1 MPELETKEV
10 HLNLEQLIRQ
20 EQYNDPWQFLLYP
33 FFESI
38 VPSVPQLLNGLF
50 RTPSSQ

>member
-1 MPELETKEV
+1 MPELETEEV

-20 EQYNDPWQFLLYP
+20 EQYNDPRQILLYP

-38 VPSVPQLLNGLF
+38 VPSISQLFNG
-50 RTPSSQ
+50 